1 MACIQVE
8 AMKAGQKSARKHI
21 IAIMKEL
28 EYHCGFR
35 YELIDSETYPNDPRK
50 G

>member
-1 MACIQVE
+1 MAHIQVE
-8 AMKAGQKSARKHI
+8 AMKAGQKSARKHL

-35 YELIDSETYPNDPRK
+35 YKLLESNEPNDPRK